1 MRNEGPILNLLYITF
16 GLPVPPDS
24 GARLRDFNLIRR
36 VGQHHQVSVLSL
48 LEFEDELQ
56 HAEDLK
62 RFCDHVDGVVIHRS
76 AFATAKI
83 ALGSLFQQRPVATA
97 PFYYPEFAAKISKLT
112 QHQHFDVVQIE
123 HSFLAPYRA
132 ALAPTFRGVTV
143 LSMHNIG
150 VQQYRSI
157 LDMSAGISRI
167 PAALKCWLMRDWE
180 VIAANRFQHVIT
192 VSDCDR
198 DRLLELGVTANIS
211 VIGNG
216 VDCTALQPLETPAS
230 GTEEII
236 FIGTM
241 GYLPNR
247 DAARYLARE
256 IFPLIRARKP
266 ACQLNLVG
274 SGGSEY
280 LADLAEPGRVNV
292 TGRVE
297 DPIPYYKRS
306 KLAVVPLRSGGGS
319 RLKIL
324 EAMAL
329 GRPVVSTTLGREGL
343 NLQDGLDVLTADD
356 PQTFANYVVELLEN
370 EAARQTYALAG
381 RARVEKDYDWN
392 ILADRLLQLYE
403 TLVESRPRP

>member
-1 MRNEGPILNLLYITF
+1 
-16 GLPVPPDS
+16 
-24 GARLRDFNLIRR
+24 
-36 VGQHHQVSVLSL
+36 
-48 LEFEDELQ
+48 
-56 HAEDLK
+56 
-62 RFCDHVDGVVIHRS
+62 
-76 AFATAKI
+76 
-83 ALGSLFQQRPVATA
+83 
-97 PFYYPEFAAKISKLT
+97 
-112 QHQHFDVVQIE
+112 
-123 HSFLAPYRA
+123 
-132 ALAPTFRGVTV
+132 
-143 LSMHNIG
+143 
-150 VQQYRSI
+150 
-157 LDMSAGISRI
+157 
-167 PAALKCWLMRDWE
+167 
-180 VIAANRFQHVIT
+180 
-192 VSDCDR
+192 
-198 DRLLELGVTANIS
+198 
-211 VIGNG
+211 
-216 VDCTALQPLETPAS
+216 
-230 GTEEII
+230 
-236 FIGTM
+236 M

-266 ACQLNLVG
+266 DCQLNLVG

-329 GRPVVSTTLGREGL
+329 GRPVVSTTLGQEGL